1 MSKIIRACLGVLV
14 DNKTNN
20 ILLTSRPEGK
30 VLAGYWE
37 FPGGKIEHG
46 ETVLEALSREL
57 QEELGIKININNASI
72 IGSVSHEYPH
82 GLAVLDVVRIIDWSG
97 NLQAMEKQDLFW
109 HDLNC
114 EVHVDPLL
122 PTTIEILH
130 LIQNSNRDF

>member
-1 MSKIIRACLGVLV
+1 MAKIIRACLGILV
-14 DNKTNN
+14 DNKTNH

-37 FPGGKIEHG
+37 FPGGKIEDD

-57 QEELGIKININNASI
+57 QEELNIIINVDSANI

-82 GLAVLDVVRIIDWSG
+82 GLAVLDVIKITSWSG
-97 NLQAMEKQDLFW
+97 NLQAMEEQNLFW
-109 HDLNC
+109 HDLSC
-114 EVHVDPLL
+114 EIHVAPLL